1 MIVENYNLRR
11 MIIMVK
17 IIERRLCLLIITS
30 NQSGLRVMYSPIKKV
45 ERRGLLYSTLIW

>member
-1 MIVENYNLRR
+1 
-11 MIIMVK
+11 MVK
-17 IIERRLCLLIITS
+17 IIIASL